1 MAYFINGG
9 PLNKNQAKR
18 ESSFKQE
25 VKDLNI
31 EEDEVDQLMHSTYK
45 EKSLGFSIPFLSNEE
60 TIDDDKK
67 SPDFIEFE

>member
-1 MAYFINGG
+1 
-9 PLNKNQAKR
+9 
-18 ESSFKQE
+18 
-25 VKDLNI
+25 
-31 EEDEVDQLMHSTYK
+31 MHSTYK